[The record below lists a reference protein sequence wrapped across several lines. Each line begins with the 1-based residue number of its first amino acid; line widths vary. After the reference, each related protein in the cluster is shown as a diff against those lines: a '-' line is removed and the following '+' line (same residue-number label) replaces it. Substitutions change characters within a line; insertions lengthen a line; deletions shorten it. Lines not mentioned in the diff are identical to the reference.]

1 MPLGGLVTAGLVT
14 AGAGLVSNIFGGVK
28 AGKEAKKMDALAK
41 TVPQYQKS
49 KAPGLMIGQA
59 QMELNA
65 NPMQAS
71 QNRMIQST
79 MANQMA
85 NAQMNATDPSMLLQ
99 LTNAYAANAEDS
111 AFKNDQMNAQMRMQ
125 KLQDYYNSLGADN
138 QEDRFV
144 ADANMTA
151 FNSKANLMN
160 AAGQTRV
167 GAIQNIGN
175 SLIGAGSSM
184 ITAGMKK

>member
-1 MPLGGLVTAGLVT
+1 MPLPLLAAAGIASAGL
-14 AGAGLVSNIFGGVK
+14 GLVSNIFGAGK
-28 AGKEAKKMDALAK
+28 AAKEAKKMEALAK

-65 NPMQAS
+65 NPNQAS

-99 LTNAYAANAEDS
+99 LTNAYAANAEDN
-111 AFKNDQMNAQMRMQ
+111 AYKNDQMNAQMRMQ
-125 KLQDYYNSLGADN
+125 KLQDYYNALGADN

-151 FNSKANLMN
+151 FNSKANILN
-160 AAGQTRV
+160 AAGQTKV
-167 GAIQNIGN
+167 SAFQNIGN